1 MTRVLNYTAV
11 GTEGSS
17 FTVAGLSGKSVLA
30 ILRAGQYRRV
40 IVGTPSAADE
50 IKVTG
55 TDQGSG
61 LGILSSDGS
70 VALQTGDGLLLNEK
84 LDFIYED

>member
-1 MTRVLNYTAV
+1 MTKVLTYNAD
-11 GTEGSS
+11 GTEGDS
-17 FTVAGLSGKSVLA
+17 FTVPGLSGLTVLGV
-30 ILRAGQYRRV
+30 LRAGLYKRA
-40 IVGTPSAADE
+40 IVTSPENDEE

-70 VALQTGDGLLLNEK
+70 VELQSGDGLLLNEK
-84 LDFIYED
+84 LDFLYYA